1 MILPRASETPAP
13 AAVGSEFGTTPNTKP
28 EPRLDGVGIWWITF
42 GAVWTALLVCGMTFL
57 YKKRNTPTL
66 RLRSLSL
73 TFSGIILLHL
83 YWISVQIAYSVGPL
97 APEVAE
103 YWIMGVWYPFG
114 IALFHAGNSQFLHVA
129 KAQSRFARPPS
140 QMKTRYDEKRPVRR
154 PNIFQRIMQMDYS
167 KRMFMFVT
175 MGMTVQVSSGIRS
188 TNIIMEK
195 GLTRTQLLV
204 VVIIYLIS
212 RKFHSDFGIPGTEVT
227 GSSTA
232 EIAMKQGRGWEWW
245 PSIVWQFVWAWIIA
259 PIILWRSR
267 GIHDTHG
274 WQRQT
279 IACCIAGLPAAPMWL
294 IALYVPGMAPV
305 NKYFVPPQWIALTIM
320 VMEIWTV
327 FVPCWEIQKHQTLR
341 QETLESIANWESKK
355 RLGTKS
361 ETSSDRSGAPP
372 LSPTSTKVGDSGGF
386 DSWKKLSNLESN
398 SSQSNLGPD
407 ESVLTMAALEHVL
420 EKNPEPLRQF
430 SARKDFSGENIA
442 FLTAVSEWK
451 NGLPADF
458 VRGRFD
464 ASPDAVREQFTRALR
479 IYTEFISPREAEF
492 PINIAWADLR
502 KLQGVFERAARSVA
516 AANPSSPVN
525 RADAATPFADN
536 NFVSPATAAAAAA
549 AAGAGAAAVTM
560 PGAAAVPNKA
570 PPSRDSQVHILD
582 RTEPEPVPEPAR
594 RTPPT
599 SSRGNHIPL
608 TVKIVTPPPTPPT
621 PPPPYPVYEG
631 DIPEAFD
638 ATVFDAAQASIK
650 YLVLT
655 NTWPK
660 YVRERRGSES
670 GSSSGAPSVRA
681 RSVLSGSGTAPS
693 TLGGGSVRS
702 KLSLKSALD
711 FFKGVIH

>member
-13 AAVGSEFGTTPNTKP
+13 AAVGSEFGTTPDTKP

-140 QMKTRYDEKRPVRR
+140 QMKTRYDEKRLVRR
-154 PNIFQRIMQMDYS
+154 PNLFQAIMQMDYS

-175 MGMTVQVSSGIRS
+175 MGMTV
-188 TNIIMEK
+188 
-195 GLTRTQLLV
+195 QLLV

-227 GSSTA
+227 GSSPA

-327 FVPCWEIQKHQTLR
+327 FVPCWEIHKHQTLR

-361 ETSSDRSGAPP
+361 ETSSDRSGGPP

-464 ASPDAVREQFTRALR
+464 ASPDAVRDQFTRALR

-502 KLQGVFERAARSVA
+502 KLQGVFERAARSLA

-525 RADAATPFADN
+525 HADAATPFADD
-536 NFVSPATAAAAAA
+536 NFVSTPAAAA
-549 AAGAGAAAVTM
+549 AAGAAAMKTPADT
-560 PGAAAVPNKA
+560 AAPNKA

-582 RTEPEPVPEPAR
+582 PPGPEPEAESEPAR

-599 SSRGNHIPL
+599 SSRGNNHIPL
-608 TVKIVTPPPTPPT
+608 TVKIVTPPPTATPP

-670 GSSSGAPSVRA
+670 GSSSGAPSERGG
-681 RSVLSGSGTAPS
+681 GSAPS

-702 KLSLKSALD
+702 KISLKSALG
-711 FFKGVIH
+711 FLKGVIH